1 MMAEDIKF
9 TLEMIRLN
17 LGKSRQEMADLLEI
31 SLDRYNRLVAGDSR
45 MLAIELIKLMD
56 ISNLKAEN
64 IKILS

>member
-1 MMAEDIKF
+1 MAEDIKF

>member
-17 LGKSRQEMADLLEI
+17 LGKSRQEMADLLEV

>member
-1 MMAEDIKF
+1 MAEDIKF

-17 LGKSRQEMADLLEI
+17 LGKSRQEMADLLEV